1 MSLGIRSVVTRSRI
15 APTARAALACA
26 LLAVGATAAAGATT
40 EATVNSQMSW
50 GVSQVVV
57 APPGALPYRTQAWV
71 FNRASLLYE
80 TDQGVRSIIDGS
92 APMQAL
98 PWLQRI
104 EPSTSGPGAT
114 LGAGNEQ
121 RMVKVSGV
129 ALAAKRTP
137 SGMAAMLRAAIDRTC
152 TTPAGVSTCL
162 SHRVVVDE
170 IGSRYGG
177 RNGTPSA
184 IGVRLRNAMQDLARR
199 ESPWGG
205 SYASRVHFALAPGPS
220 TSVAAGFGRD
230 RTLGR
235 NGLPIRRNYRH
246 AFAGMALGGGVWMQ
260 MYHYSRS
267 AGFTGFTPAEW
278 RDVPTG
284 VAGFLGEVRST
295 RNPLTYLHFLLT
307 TTPGV
312 GLPPGDPCWM
322 PGVPGGPG
330 VEGVAACVPAPTSCR
345 VLPWRARTQFPAYGR
360 TLVVARARK
369 DAAVARRA
377 AMLMTPVDPGSPQV
391 IRQPA
396 DSPMACQWARAQSGA
411 VNTRLLMNG
420 PGAYRLDGNQA
431 ITWGRLFRQFFVV
444 P

>member
-1 MSLGIRSVVTRSRI
+1 MGNGIWITGRTRTALVV
-15 APTARAALACA
+15 AAC
-26 LLAVGATAAAGATT
+26 AVGAAAANGATT
-40 EATVNSQMSW
+40 DAASNSQMSW
-50 GVSQVVV
+50 GVSQVLV

-71 FNRASLLYE
+71 FNRMSLLYE
-80 TDQGVRSIIDGS
+80 TDQAVRTIIDGS
-92 APMQAL
+92 ASMQAL

-114 LGAGNEQ
+114 LGTGNEQ
-121 RMVKVSGV
+121 RMVKVNGA
-129 ALAAKRTP
+129 ALAAQRTAG
-137 SGMAAMLRAAIDRTC
+137 GMAAMLRSAIDRTC

-170 IGSRYGG
+170 LDSRFGG
-177 RNGTPSA
+177 RNGTSSA
-184 IGVRLRNAMQDLARR
+184 TGARLRNAMQELGRR
-199 ESPWGG
+199 ASPWGG
-205 SYASRVHFALAPGPS
+205 SYASRVHFALAPGPA

-235 NGLPIRRNYRH
+235 NGLPIRRNYRN

-267 AGFTGFTPAEW
+267 AGLTGFTPAEW

-284 VAGFLGEVRST
+284 VAGFLSEVRST
-295 RNPLTYLHFLLT
+295 RNPLTYLHFMLT
-307 TTPGV
+307 TTPGM
-312 GLPPGDPCWM
+312 GLPPGDPCGM

-330 VEGVAACVPAPTSCR
+330 ITAVAACVPAPSSCR
-345 VLPWRARTQFPAYGR
+345 VLPWRTRTQLPAYGR
-360 TLVVARARK
+360 ALVVARARK

-377 AMLMTPVDPGSPQV
+377 ATLMTPVDPGSPQV
-391 IRQPA
+391 IRQPV

-420 PGAYRLDGNQA
+420 PGAYRLEGNQA

>member
-1 MSLGIRSVVTRSRI
+1 MARRACTALVI
-15 APTARAALACA
+15 AACGM
-26 LLAVGATAAAGATT
+26 GATVAAGATS
-40 EATVNSQMSW
+40 EAAANSQMAW

-71 FNRASLLYE
+71 FNRMSLLYE
-80 TDQGVRSIIDGS
+80 TDQGVRSILDGS

-114 LGAGNEQ
+114 LGAGNTQ

-129 ALAAKRTP
+129 ELAAQATAG
-137 SGMAAMLRAAIDRTC
+137 GMAAMLRGALDRTC

-170 IGSRYGG
+170 IDSRYGG
-177 RNGTPSA
+177 RNGMPSA
-184 IGVRLRNAMQDLARR
+184 VGARLRDAMQDLARR
-199 ESPWGG
+199 ASPWGG
-205 SYASRVHFALAPGPS
+205 SYASRVHFALAPGPA

-235 NGLPIRRNYRH
+235 NGLPIRRNYRQ
-246 AFAGMALGGGVWMQ
+246 AFTGMALAGGVWIQ
-260 MYHYSRS
+260 MYHYSPS
-267 AGFTGFTPAEW
+267 GGLTGYTPAEW

-284 VAGFLGEVRST
+284 VAGFLGDVRRT
-295 RNPLTYLHFLLT
+295 RNPLTYVHFMLT
-307 TTPGV
+307 TTPGEGV
-312 GLPPGDPCWM
+312 PPGDPCGV
-322 PGVPGGPG
+322 PGAPGGPG
-330 VEGVAACVPAPTSCR
+330 VAGVAACVPVPTSCT

-360 TLVVARARK
+360 ALVSARARR

-377 AMLMTPVDPGSPQV
+377 AALMTPVDPGSPQV
-391 IRQPA
+391 ILQPA

-420 PGAYRLDGNQA
+420 PGAYRLEGTQA
-431 ITWGRLFRQFFVV
+431 VTWGRLFRQFFVV

>member
-1 MSLGIRSVVTRSRI
+1 MGNETRGI
-15 APTARAALACA
+15 ARARVARTALVIAACT
-26 LLAVGATAAAGATT
+26 VGAAAATASGATT
-40 EATVNSQMSW
+40 DAARNSQLSW
-50 GVSQVVV
+50 GVSQVLV

-71 FNRASLLYE
+71 FNRLSLLYE
-80 TDQGVRSIIDGS
+80 TDQGVRGIIDGS
-92 APMQAL
+92 ASMQAL

-114 LGAGNEQ
+114 LGTGNEQ
-121 RMVKVSGV
+121 RMVKVSGA
-129 ALAAKRTP
+129 ALAAQRTAG
-137 SGMAAMLRAAIDRTC
+137 GMAAMLRGAIDRTC

-170 IGSRYGG
+170 IDSRYGG
-177 RNGTPSA
+177 RNGTSSA
-184 IGVRLRNAMQDLARR
+184 TGARLRTAMQDLARR
-199 ESPWGG
+199 ASPWGG
-205 SYASRVHFALAPGPS
+205 SYASRVHFALAPGPA
-220 TSVAAGFGRD
+220 TSVAAGFGRN

-246 AFAGMALGGGVWMQ
+246 AFAGMALGAGVWMQ

-267 AGFTGFTPAEW
+267 AGLTGFTPAEW

-284 VAGFLGEVRST
+284 VAGFLSEVRST
-295 RNPLTYLHFLLT
+295 RNPLTYLHFMLT
-307 TTPGV
+307 TTPGM
-312 GLPPGDPCWM
+312 GLPPGDPCGM

-330 VEGVAACVPAPTSCR
+330 ITAVAACVPAPSSCR
-345 VLPWRARTQFPAYGR
+345 VLPWRTRTQLPAYGR
-360 TLVVARARK
+360 ALVVARARK

-377 AMLMTPVDPGSPQV
+377 ATLMTPVDPGSPQV
-391 IRQPA
+391 IRQPV

-420 PGAYRLDGNQA
+420 PGAYRLEGNQA